1 MTVTL
6 LPIHIDVE
14 ESLGT
19 FARREH
25 IQREQG
31 IKVLKLASD
40 LDRYAQIIAAT
51 RPEVIVECGN
61 RFGGSALWFE
71 RHGLDVIAVDLDPG
85 AGSRA
90 RPLATRTTW
99 ITGSSA
105 DPAVAAQVAALVRG
119 RRTMVTLDSDHTAP
133 HVSREIALYGPL
145 TSPGCYMVVEDTI
158 FDLAPASQLRE
169 LVLAP
174 LIDAGGPLDAVE
186 DLLAGNDEWRRDED
200 IERLWSTSHH
210 PAGWW
215 VRRG

>member
-1 MTVTL
+1 VTVTL
-6 LPIHIDVE
+6 PIHVDVE
-14 ESLGT
+14 KSLGT

-31 IKVLKLASD
+31 IKVMKLLSD
-40 LDRYAQIIAAT
+40 LDRYATVIAAT
-51 RPEVIVECGN
+51 KPEVIVECGN

-71 RHGLDVIAVDLDPG
+71 RHGLDVIAVDIDPQ
-85 AGSRA
+85 AGQRA

-105 DPAVAAQVAALVRG
+105 DPAVAAHVADLVAG

-158 FDLAPASQLRE
+158 FEFAPAQQLRE
-169 LVLAP
+169 LTLSP
-174 LIDAGGPLDAVE
+174 LIDAGAPLTAVE
-186 DLLAGNDEWRRDED
+186 QLLEGNKEWRRDED
-200 IERLWSTSHH
+200 IERLWDTSHH

-215 VRRG
+215 IRRG

>member
-1 MTVTL
+1 MTVT

-14 ESLGT
+14 ASLAT

-31 IKVLKLASD
+31 IKVLKLAAD
-40 LDRYAQIIAAT
+40 LDRYAKVIDAT
-51 RPEVIVECGN
+51 EPEVIVECGN

-71 RHGLDVIAVDLDPG
+71 RHGLDVVAVDIDPW
-85 AGSRA
+85 AGWRA

-105 DPAVAAQVAALVRG
+105 DPAVAEQVADLVRG

-145 TSPGCYMVVEDTI
+145 TSPGCYLVVEDTI
-158 FDLAPASQLRE
+158 FEFAPAAQLRE

-174 LIDAGGPLDAVE
+174 LIDAGAPLTAVE
-186 DLLAGNDEWRRDED
+186 KLLDGNYEWDRDED
-200 IERLWSTSHH
+200 IERLHPTSHH